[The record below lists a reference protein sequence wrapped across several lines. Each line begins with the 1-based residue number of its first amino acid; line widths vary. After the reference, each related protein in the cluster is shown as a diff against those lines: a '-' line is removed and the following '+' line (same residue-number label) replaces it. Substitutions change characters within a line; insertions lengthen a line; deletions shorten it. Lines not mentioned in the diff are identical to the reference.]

1 MPTPKIQA
9 YNGESGEPIEVWNE
23 VGSVEVSFGQ
33 TGPDT
38 AGVDVPRTAPYL
50 HHRRSMPGGVGVF
63 LEVDG
68 RALGVPEVWTGRM
81 LAPQF
86 SGDAPSVG
94 LGLKGPEE
102 WLSGIGVPVQGS
114 HTRPAAGIVQE
125 AIQACPAQTWLAPTV
140 QAVTALSSIPY
151 ETSGEAMWP
160 LMTGLAEQR
169 GEEFRL
175 VARPGRVLFDV
186 YWGHPLGAPDH
197 SAEVML
203 VHGKNCTLS
212 SSAIQSGLPLSELI
226 GVALSYGQGADIA
239 GALVKTSPTAR
250 WGRSNAL
257 TAAMSSTSVRRLA
270 GSGAASEALPAPEMT
285 SEAALTAM
293 LEATL
298 RRESV
303 ATATAQIQD
312 VDPALWP
319 MILTGALVSTRLPDP
334 FGLFTAAVARIR
346 TATFRLA
353 PDLACSLSLE
363 LWRLEEPH
371 AD

>member
-1 MPTPKIQA
+1 MSLPRIQA
-9 YNGESGEPIEVWNE
+9 YHGESGEPIEVWSE
-23 VGSVEVSFGQ
+23 FGSVEVSFGP
-33 TGPDT
+33 TGPDS
-38 AGVDVPRTAPYL
+38 ARVDVPSTAPYL
-50 HHRRSMPGGVGVF
+50 HHRRSMPSGVGVF
-63 LEVDG
+63 LGIDG
-68 RALGVPEVWTGRM
+68 RAQGVPEVWAGRM
-81 LAPQF
+81 LSPQF

-151 ETSGEAMWP
+151 ETSGESLWA

-175 VARPGRVLFDV
+175 TARPGRVLFDV
-186 YWGHPLGAPDH
+186 LWGHPLGAPDH
-197 SAEVML
+197 SAEVVL

-212 SSAIQSGLPLSELI
+212 SSAMRTGLPLSELV

-239 GALVKTSPTAR
+239 GALVKTAPTSR
-250 WGRSNAL
+250 WGLSNAL
-257 TAAMSSTSVRRLA
+257 TAAMATTSVRRLA
-270 GSGAASEALPAPEMT
+270 GSGAASEALPAPELT
-285 SEAALTAM
+285 SEAALVAM

-298 RRESV
+298 RRESI
-303 ATATAQIQD
+303 ATATTQVQN
-312 VDPALWP
+312 VDPDLWP

-334 FGLFTAAVARIR
+334 FGLFTASVARIR
-346 TATFRLA
+346 TATFSLA
-353 PDLACSLSLE
+353 PSLACSLSLE
-363 LWRLEEPH
+363 LWSLEEPH
-371 AD
+371 A